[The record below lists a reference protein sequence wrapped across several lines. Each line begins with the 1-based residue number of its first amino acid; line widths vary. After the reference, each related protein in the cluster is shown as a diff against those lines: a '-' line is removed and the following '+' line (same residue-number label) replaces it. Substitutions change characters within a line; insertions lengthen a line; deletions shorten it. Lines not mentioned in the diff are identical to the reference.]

1 MTEPNSLTP
10 RQLAVAQTELITAQ
24 SELLRSGSPDTN
36 GGEAIVQSSSSVP
49 PQQSAVLQEQGST
62 SAPVAAMAQD
72 HLASDAQITAKDAG
86 ITTPMVQP
94 GVVVAPQGSSLGAA
108 QESPGKSGLAVGSS
122 PSLLSSEIS
131 QTTSTSASPKSFV
144 LGATLG
150 AQADQAS
157 TLSAVGAP
165 QSYTVVVDASGSMGF
180 IGLNS
185 VKMALMEMVS
195 VSLRSGSAVTFNLIE
210 MKDTAKDLGSF
221 KFSSPADPDYNKLLN
236 VINGFMASGNS
247 NYEASLK
254 MALANLQKE
263 ASAGMVENKQVFFIS
278 NGSAAPYTTHV
289 PSAATLKAW
298 HAFMDKPSATHEP
311 IPVTTFRIGAGIGDY
326 YLSQITTSATI
337 EEPSAQKIAETML
350 GTVTAR
356 DTQLIVDP
364 VTSDNVVN
372 LADSKAA
379 QTVSG
384 KVVGIF
390 QAGDVVKVDL
400 HGTLY
405 STTVNAKGEWSVS
418 VPGGE
423 LAAGTS
429 IHASIVAHSKAGAA
443 GTITQDHAYSV
454 DLVAPAAPD
463 AWIDPAAAGVN
474 KPTIEGKTEPGAVVT
489 VTFPTGETINV
500 TADKNG
506 DWTVTPVQAMS
517 AGNNDIIL
525 IARDAAGNPSSSK
538 TLQVLVDVLAPEV
551 PGLATVIDQ
560 DTAHP
565 LISGVGAEKDV
576 IIHVFSGATQLGS
589 VVAGDDG
596 SWSFKV
602 PAAMA
607 FSNGEHSITLRAEGP
622 TGKLSDLSE
631 PYTINISAVE
641 PGATELTIAPVAGDD
656 IVNLPE
662 SKTEQTVSGK
672 VRGVFQEGDQVTF
685 TLNGHDYSAT
695 VGADGKWSVSVAG
708 GDLVANDL
716 HAITATVIAHGEAG
730 KVNTVT
736 EVHAY
741 EVNLDTPAKPSIEQ
755 VYDGQGSIQGSVA
768 KGGATDDAAPV
779 LSGKAEAG
787 STVTLYDNG
796 SKLGATTA
804 DKNGKWSFT
813 PVTNLSEGSHAF
825 TVEATN
831 AMGNTSVKSDPFN
844 VITDYTGPNAN
855 STFLSIDA
863 ITGDDF
869 ISVGEAKANVAISGK
884 VSGDFTAGDL
894 VSVTVDGTQYNAKV
908 AADGSWSTSVPGSK
922 LVADGSQSIVATLVA
937 HDAAGNAG
945 TITASPHG
953 YTVEEPELVITID
966 SMSKD
971 SSTDLA
977 HSVDFITADGTAGR
991 GVYGSL
997 SKELLE
1003 YETVQV
1009 SFDKGATWTNAV
1021 VSGQNWVAVDTKAH
1035 SANWTIQARVFA
1047 NISPPLELAFASQ
1060 DVTYLAPQVASPTIT
1075 GIPDSIGGYTLAKAA
1090 DGSDVNVSLANTGA
1104 RAGDTVHIIWGNT
1117 TYDQV
1122 LTAADIAKGSVTANV
1137 PAVQTLSQGVSYSFG
1152 VTAQIVTDEG
1162 QISNPS
1168 SVFALNQTRT
1178 EIHYETR
1185 YRTETQTQTKSVTYL
1200 DNFDSEV
1207 GYSGSFYSRTG
1218 HFTVNSFG
1226 IVKVILPG
1234 GKGHGGGLYIGGITD
1249 PNASGKSA
1257 AIFTF
1262 DNPVTSFSYDYWGTE
1277 NIGSN
1282 GSLVQVFDSSY
1293 RLIYSYNNH
1302 GPYGLVNNF
1311 SYSAPSGTTI
1321 GKVMVY
1327 SDMFGLP
1334 IDNFTT
1340 TQQVTTTVQVQVPY
1354 LVPVEVTV
1362 TAPWQA
1368 PNQKL
1373 IDHPWES
1380 YFSDSISSSAS
1391 DVISM
1396 SIDPTAYFK
1405 QSSAHVHGG
1414 NHMDTLKLTGKDQVL
1429 DLRGLT
1435 GESGEG
1441 KISSIEKFDIT
1452 GTGNN
1457 TLKISLN
1464 EVLHL
1469 GETDMFRKDGK
1480 VQVMVDG
1487 NAGDIVE
1494 LYGLEG
1500 HGAGIG
1506 GWQNSGTATIG
1517 GVVYQVYSYN
1527 ALDAEIF
1534 IKQGVTTSITISA
1547 EGGGAGSIDAMAKDT
1562 GVLNDF
1568 ITEDGSAGRLVTG
1581 KLSGA
1586 LASGSYLEASSDNGA
1601 SWSKVTAISGSE
1613 WAFVDK
1619 IAHTSDWSVQL
1630 RVSDGTGLSA
1640 NLANQ
1645 KVALADIAKAPTIL
1659 SIPKADDGLLTASEA
1674 YSGVDMVVSLADTGA
1689 KAGDIVHVQWGVG
1702 LYDQALTAANITAGQ
1717 VTVKVPSAV
1726 AYSEQGVAYNFN
1738 VSASIV
1744 SNGVAGA
1751 SSQPY
1756 AIVGGGF
1763 ATKAI
1768 SDTTFT
1774 AGAVS
1779 SNVYTGTDFSV
1790 STSGTSMAKTV
1801 AVANKQMAGLTLGD
1815 ASNANA
1821 TVTLSQPA
1829 TKFAMYLSGAALAK
1843 TGATVYVYGV
1853 DGKELAHETLT
1864 TPYYYKYYTYT
1875 ATAGVEVGSFK
1886 VVAGSDSV
1894 TLSSFSFT
1902 EALHVSDTRAQTI
1915 DHATDSYYGTAG
1927 DDVAL
1932 LKYAASSY
1940 LAYTGNTGIHGG
1952 DGVDT
1957 LKVENYNQVLDL
1969 TLATS
1974 KGKVSSME
1982 IIDLTS
1988 TNASYGNTLK
1998 LSVQD
2003 VLENGQTDL
2012 FHSTDKH
2019 TVQMMVKGNAKSV
2032 VNLDDLLGAKGPDY
2046 GDWANNGSINVG
2058 GTTYNVYQ
2066 HSGLDAELLVQQAV
2080 KVNLV

>member
-1 MTEPNSLTP
+1 M
-10 RQLAVAQTELITAQ
+10 I
-24 SELLRSGSPDTN
+24 
-36 GGEAIVQSSSSVP
+36 
-49 PQQSAVLQEQGST
+49 
-62 SAPVAAMAQD
+62 
-72 HLASDAQITAKDAG
+72 
-86 ITTPMVQP
+86 
-94 GVVVAPQGSSLGAA
+94 
-108 QESPGKSGLAVGSS
+108 
-122 PSLLSSEIS
+122 
-131 QTTSTSASPKSFV
+131 
-144 LGATLG
+144 
-150 AQADQAS
+150 
-157 TLSAVGAP
+157 
-165 QSYTVVVDASGSMGF
+165 
-180 IGLNS
+180 
-185 VKMALMEMVS
+185 
-195 VSLRSGSAVTFNLIE
+195 
-210 MKDTAKDLGSF
+210 
-221 KFSSPADPDYNKLLN
+221 
-236 VINGFMASGNS
+236 
-247 NYEASLK
+247 
-254 MALANLQKE
+254 
-263 ASAGMVENKQVFFIS
+263 
-278 NGSAAPYTTHV
+278 
-289 PSAATLKAW
+289 
-298 HAFMDKPSATHEP
+298 
-311 IPVTTFRIGAGIGDY
+311 
-326 YLSQITTSATI
+326 
-337 EEPSAQKIAETML
+337 
-350 GTVTAR
+350 
-356 DTQLIVDP
+356 
-364 VTSDNVVN
+364 
-372 LADSKAA
+372 
-379 QTVSG
+379 
-384 KVVGIF
+384 
-390 QAGDVVKVDL
+390 
-400 HGTLY
+400 
-405 STTVNAKGEWSVS
+405 
-418 VPGGE
+418 
-423 LAAGTS
+423 
-429 IHASIVAHSKAGAA
+429 
-443 GTITQDHAYSV
+443 
-454 DLVAPAAPD
+454 
-463 AWIDPAAAGVN
+463 
-474 KPTIEGKTEPGAVVT
+474 
-489 VTFPTGETINV
+489 
-500 TADKNG
+500 
-506 DWTVTPVQAMS
+506 
-517 AGNNDIIL
+517 
-525 IARDAAGNPSSSK
+525 
-538 TLQVLVDVLAPEV
+538 
-551 PGLATVIDQ
+551 
-560 DTAHP
+560 
-565 LISGVGAEKDV
+565 
-576 IIHVFSGATQLGS
+576 
-589 VVAGDDG
+589 
-596 SWSFKV
+596 
-602 PAAMA
+602 
-607 FSNGEHSITLRAEGP
+607 
-622 TGKLSDLSE
+622 
-631 PYTINISAVE
+631 
-641 PGATELTIAPVAGDD
+641 
-656 IVNLPE
+656 
-662 SKTEQTVSGK
+662 
-672 VRGVFQEGDQVTF
+672 
-685 TLNGHDYSAT
+685 
-695 VGADGKWSVSVAG
+695 
-708 GDLVANDL
+708 
-716 HAITATVIAHGEAG
+716 
-730 KVNTVT
+730 
-736 EVHAY
+736 
-741 EVNLDTPAKPSIEQ
+741 
-755 VYDGQGSIQGSVA
+755 
-768 KGGATDDAAPV
+768 
-779 LSGKAEAG
+779 
-787 STVTLYDNG
+787 
-796 SKLGATTA
+796 
-804 DKNGKWSFT
+804 
-813 PVTNLSEGSHAF
+813 
-825 TVEATN
+825 
-831 AMGNTSVKSDPFN
+831 
-844 VITDYTGPNAN
+844 
-855 STFLSIDA
+855 
-863 ITGDDF
+863 
-869 ISVGEAKANVAISGK
+869 
-884 VSGDFTAGDL
+884 
-894 VSVTVDGTQYNAKV
+894 
-908 AADGSWSTSVPGSK
+908 
-922 LVADGSQSIVATLVA
+922 
-937 HDAAGNAG
+937 
-945 TITASPHG
+945 
-953 YTVEEPELVITID
+953 
-966 SMSKD
+966 
-971 SSTDLA
+971 
-977 HSVDFITADGTAGR
+977 
-991 GVYGSL
+991 
-997 SKELLE
+997 
-1003 YETVQV
+1003 
-1009 SFDKGATWTNAV
+1009 
-1021 VSGQNWVAVDTKAH
+1021 
-1035 SANWTIQARVFA
+1035 
-1047 NISPPLELAFASQ
+1047 
-1060 DVTYLAPQVASPTIT
+1060 
-1075 GIPDSIGGYTLAKAA
+1075 
-1090 DGSDVNVSLANTGA
+1090 
-1104 RAGDTVHIIWGNT
+1104 
-1117 TYDQV
+1117 
-1122 LTAADIAKGSVTANV
+1122 
-1137 PAVQTLSQGVSYSFG
+1137 
-1152 VTAQIVTDEG
+1152 
-1162 QISNPS
+1162 
-1168 SVFALNQTRT
+1168 
-1178 EIHYETR
+1178 
-1185 YRTETQTQTKSVTYL
+1185 
-1200 DNFDSEV
+1200 
-1207 GYSGSFYSRTG
+1207 
-1218 HFTVNSFG
+1218 
-1226 IVKVILPG
+1226 
-1234 GKGHGGGLYIGGITD
+1234 
-1249 PNASGKSA
+1249 
-1257 AIFTF
+1257 
-1262 DNPVTSFSYDYWGTE
+1262 
-1277 NIGSN
+1277 
-1282 GSLVQVFDSSY
+1282 
-1293 RLIYSYNNH
+1293 
-1302 GPYGLVNNF
+1302 
-1311 SYSAPSGTTI
+1311 
-1321 GKVMVY
+1321 Y
-1327 SDMFGLP
+1327 SDMCGLP

-1487 NAGDIVE
+1487 NVGDIVE

-1562 GVLNDF
+1562 GVLTDF

-1619 IAHTSDWSVQL
+1619 IAHTSDWNVQL

-1640 NLANQ
+1640 NLASQ

-1768 SDTTFT
+1768 SDTAFT

-1790 STSGTSMAKTV
+1790 STSGTSMAKT
-1801 AVANKQMAGLTLGD
+1801 AALANKQMAGLTLGD
-1815 ASNANA
+1815 TSNANA
-1821 TVTLSQPA
+1821 TVTLNQPA

-2012 FHSTDKH
+2012 FHGTDKH